1 MTSDQ
6 VPWLSAEQQR
16 VWRSYLLGAA
26 RLSERLDAD
35 LRPFG
40 IDLSEYEILVTLSEA
55 DDRRLRMSD
64 LAALVH
70 QSRSRL
76 THAVARLEKDDLVV
90 REPVPHDK
98 RGVVAVLT
106 DAGMDLLRRA
116 APDHVRSVR
125 RYLVDA
131 VPPAD
136 YEAMGRVFAAVTAV
150 TD

>member
-55 DDRRLRMSD
+55 DDRRLRIC
-64 LAALVH
+64 
-70 QSRSRL
+70 
-76 THAVARLEKDDLVV
+76 
-90 REPVPHDK
+90 
-98 RGVVAVLT
+98 
-106 DAGMDLLRRA
+106 
-116 APDHVRSVR
+116 
-125 RYLVDA
+125 
-131 VPPAD
+131 
-136 YEAMGRVFAAVTAV
+136 
-150 TD
+150 

>member
-76 THAVARLEKDDLVV
+76 THAVARLEKEDLVV

>member
-1 MTSDQ
+1 VTSDQ